1 MATRC
6 VITIRDKLGQEYSI
20 YRHHDGYPEGVVSDL
35 HLLTLFYKKNPIDN
49 PEYFLA
55 NFIFYAKLER
65 WMSERK
71 QYEKTGNPLFR
82 SWEYG
87 YGICPSNRESHN
99 RDFKCIIPH
108 HLDYRYL
115 IYPWGDK
122 VMLKIEMFSFASM
135 DFETIFD
142 GKLERA
148 FERYSNREGYHL
160 KSELLS

>member
-6 VITIRDKLGQEYSI
+6 VITIRDKHGKEYSI
-20 YRHHDGYPEGVVSDL
+20 YRHNDGYPEGVVSDL
-35 HLLTLFYKKNPIDN
+35 HLLSLFYKRNPIDN

-55 NFIFYAKLER
+55 NFIFYAKLSF
-65 WMSERK
+65 WMDDHKIYKVTEDEVWK
-71 QYEKTGNPLFR
+71 

-87 YGICPSNRESHN
+87 YGVCASNQE
-99 RDFKCIIPH
+99 FKCIVPR

-115 IYPWGDK
+115 IYPKDDE
-122 VMLKIEMFSFASM
+122 VMLKIEMFSFTAM

-148 FERYSNREGYHL
+148 FEKYANGKGCHL
-160 KSELLS
+160 KPDLLS